1 MPLLARLSSLWRNLF
16 HKARKEQELTEEIDA
31 YLEMLVEQ
39 KIEDGLDPADARRA
53 ALIELGGKEQVKESI
68 RGVRMGYHLETFMQD
83 LRYSVRNL
91 RKHAL
96 LSMAVI
102 ATLVLGIG
110 VSTGVFSKYNSEYLR
125 AHVDNDPGSF
135 MRVYTAYTD
144 DPKRPGYSG
153 GMTLEDYQA
162 FRDRAKSLREFAA
175 YVDLRGVR
183 FGKDD
188 LGDVRILLVTSN
200 FFSVYDLERPL
211 MGRLLQPED
220 YTAVNP
226 VVVLS
231 ERLWRNRFAA
241 DPQILGKAMY
251 FNGQPVTVVGV
262 TPNFPGMING
272 AGAWLPYTLEIY
284 LKAGDDLLRPGEAA
298 WMNVTGRLNTGFS
311 RQDAAAE
318 LRFLAGQQDRLHP
331 GRTTK
336 LTVTDGSWFEDP
348 DDRDS
353 NRLLFAVLLGAL
365 LIFVLVACLNV
376 ATLLLARA
384 ASRRQEIAVRLALG
398 AGKMRLVRMLLAETF
413 LLASVAAF
421 LSLYLT
427 RHMPG
432 ILDYWE
438 TGRNGDHGPDFSQAP
453 DWRVFAYLALVT
465 ILAATVA
472 GLAPALQSLK
482 VNFSEML
489 KGRQSNLGGAR
500 GPQLYGLLIGAQV
513 ALSFCLLYLAILF
526 VSVAQKATS
535 FEPGFETRQVIS
547 TGLYIQ
553 SKDLGNHPRNW
564 ESLHRALA
572 ARLEEMAGVE
582 SVAHSKPS
590 QFINVWTSRAEEQ
603 AIRQAAT
610 RLVSPNYFSAL
621 AIPIVSG
628 RAIRE
633 NDPPCGKAVCSVVV
647 SQRLAREFWPDEN
660 PLGRTL
666 QDTEGHSFEVVG
678 LARDIS
684 SLRLGMPDEP
694 MIYQPL
700 DLNGI
705 VPPHPLVRFSGD
717 GAALTRAITT
727 VARELA
733 PELHVVVGTIQSLRE
748 LSMEDLWRQARLV
761 AFLCSIA
768 VLLAVIGIYGVVAF
782 AVSRR
787 TKEMGIRLALGAE
800 KKDIYRAVLGTSGR
814 PVALGLLIG
823 LVAAVT
829 LFSTLTPLLGG
840 KEFTV
845 IVRDPVSYAITAILL
860 AGAALSA
867 MLIPARRAT
876 RIDPMMV
883 LRDE

>member
-1 MPLLARLSSLWRNLF
+1 MPLLARLSSIWRNSF
-16 HKARKEQELTEEIDA
+16 RKSRQDQELTEEIDA
-31 YLEMLVEQ
+31 YLEMLIEQ
-39 KIEDGLDPADARRA
+39 KINAGLDPAEARRA

-211 MGRLLQPED
+211 MGRLLQQED

-231 ERLWRNRFAA
+231 ERLWRNRFGA
-241 DPQILGKAMY
+241 DPPILGKAMY
-251 FNGQPVTVVGV
+251 FNGQPVTVVGA
-262 TPNFPGMING
+262 TPIFPGMING
-272 AGAWLPYTLEIY
+272 AAAWLPYALEIY

-311 RQDAAAE
+311 RQDAASE

-331 GRTTK
+331 GRTTT
-336 LTVTDGSWFEDP
+336 LTITDGSWFEDP

-353 NRLLFAVLLGAL
+353 NRLLFAVLMGTLM
-365 LIFVLVACLNV
+365 IFVLVVCMNV
-376 ATLLLARA
+376 ATLLLARGA
-384 ASRRQEIAVRLALG
+384 ARRQEIAVRLALG
-398 AGKMRLVRMLLAETF
+398 AEKMRLVRMLMTETF
-413 LLASVAAF
+413 LLTLVAAS

-432 ILDYWE
+432 ILDYWL
-438 TGRNGDHGPDFSQAP
+438 TGRSGDPGPDFSQAP

-465 ILAATVA
+465 VCAATVA
-472 GLAPALQSLK
+472 GLAPALQSLN
-482 VNFSEML
+482 VNFSQML
-489 KGRQSNLGGAR
+489 KGRQRNLGGTG
-500 GPQLYGLLIGAQV
+500 GPRLYGLLIGAQV
-513 ALSFCLLYLAILF
+513 ALSFCLLYLATLF
-526 VSVAQKATS
+526 VSVSQKAAS
-535 FEPGFETRQVIS
+535 FEPGFETRRVIS

-553 SKDLGNHPRNW
+553 SKDIGNQPSNW
-564 ESLHRALA
+564 DSLHHALA
-572 ARLEEMAGVE
+572 ARLREMPGVE
-582 SVAHSKPS
+582 SVAHSKPV
-590 QFINVWTSRAEEQ
+590 QFTNVWTSRAGGQ
-603 AIRQAAT
+603 AMRQAA
-610 RLVSPNYFSAL
+610 VSRVSANYFNTL
-621 AIPIVSG
+621 GIPIVSG
-628 RAIRE
+628 SAIRE

-666 QDTEGHSFEVVG
+666 RDGEGNSFEVVG

-684 SLRLGMPDEP
+684 SLRLGMPDDP
-694 MIYQPL
+694 MIYQRL
-700 DLNGI
+700 DLSGI

-717 GAALTRAITT
+717 GAALTRSITAA
-727 VARELA
+727 ARELA
-733 PELHVVVGTIQSLRE
+733 PELDIHVGTIQLFRE
-748 LSMEDLWRQARLV
+748 QSMEGLWRQARLV
-761 AFLCSIA
+761 SFLCSIA
-768 VLLAVIGIYGVVAF
+768 VFLAVIGIYGVVAF

-787 TKEMGIRLALGAE
+787 TKEMGIRTALGAQ
-800 KKDIYRAVLGTSGR
+800 KKDIYRAVIGTCGR

-823 LVAAVT
+823 LVVAVA

-840 KEFTV
+840 NEFTV
-845 IVRDPVSYAITAILL
+845 IVRDPISYAMTALL
-860 AGAALSA
+860 LVGAALSA

-876 RIDPMMV
+876 RVDPMMV